1 MKVEVKERTNL
12 LFLIQI
18 IKQRLND
25 TESESKNDQVV
36 IMIQNNNDMGN
47 LI

>member
-25 TESESKNDQVV
+25 TESESKNDQMVM
-36 IMIQNNNDMGN
+36 MIQNNNDIGN
-47 LI
+47 LR